1 MKKLY
6 AIGTGPGDKDQL
18 TLKAVK
24 AMGNSTVI
32 FAPNNRGKNM
42 ALDTAEDFIRDKEI
56 VLLDFPMGKVTRDHY
71 KKAAQVISNKIP
83 EGGRGSFLTIG
94 DPMIYSTFIYIM
106 NELDDKKIKTEI
118 INGIPS
124 FLAASAEM
132 KTPLTLKGDSFLL
145 CDELDNEKAKN
156 YDSLAILKT
165 LRSRDK
171 EDILDKL
178 EKNNFKYK
186 YIKKVSFKDQEIIE
200 DRDEILKD
208 RNYMSLILAR
218 KQKDK

>member
-6 AIGTGPGDKDQL
+6 EIGTGPGDKDQL

-24 AMGNSTVI
+24 AMENSTII

-42 ALDTAEDFIRDKEI
+42 ALDTAEDFIKDKEI

-71 KKAAQVISNKIP
+71 KKAAEIIQSKIP
-83 EGGRGSFLTIG
+83 ANEKGAFLTIG

-106 NELDDKKIKTEI
+106 EELDEDKIETEI

-124 FLAASAEM
+124 FLAASAAM

-145 CDELDNEKAKN
+145 CDELDNKKAKN
-156 YDSLAILKT
+156 VNSLAILKT
-165 LRSRDK
+165 LKNKDK
-171 EDILDKL
+171 ILNIL
-178 EKNNFKYK
+178 EENNFEYK
-186 YIKKVSFKDQEIIE
+186 YIKKVSFEDQEIME
-200 DRDEILKD
+200 DSEDILKD
-208 RNYMSLILAR
+208 SNYMSLILAR
-218 KQKDK
+218 KKED

>member
-6 AIGTGPGDKDQL
+6 AIGTGPGDRDQL

-24 AMGNSTVI
+24 AMKESSVI
-32 FAPNNRGKNM
+32 FAPDNKGKNM
-42 ALDTAEDFIRDKEI
+42 ALDTAEDFIKDKEI
-56 VLLDFPMGKVTRDHY
+56 VLLDFPMGKVTREHY
-71 KKAAQVISNKIP
+71 KKAAETILSKIP
-83 EGGRGSFLTIG
+83 ADGKGAFLTIG

-106 NELDDKKIKTEI
+106 EELDDDKIETEI

-145 CDELDNEKAKN
+145 CDELDDEKARN

-165 LRSRDK
+165 LRNK
-171 EDILDKL
+171 EYILDTL

-186 YIKKVSFKDQEIIE
+186 YIKKVSFDDQEIMENNE
-200 DRDEILKD
+200 DILKD
-208 RNYMSLILAR
+208 SNYMSLILAR
-218 KQKDK
+218 KK

>member
-24 AMGNSTVI
+24 AMENSTII

-42 ALDTAEDFIRDKEI
+42 ALDTAEDFIKDKEI

-71 KKAAQVISNKIP
+71 KKAAEIIQSKIP
-83 EGGRGSFLTIG
+83 ANEKGAFLTIG

-106 NELDDKKIKTEI
+106 EELDEDKIETEI

-124 FLAASAEM
+124 FLAASAAM

-145 CDELDNEKAKN
+145 CDELDNKKAKN
-156 YDSLAILKT
+156 VNSLAILKT
-165 LRSRDK
+165 LKNKDK
-171 EDILDKL
+171 ILNIL
-178 EKNNFKYK
+178 EENNFEYK
-186 YIKKVSFKDQEIIE
+186 YIKKVSFEDQEIME
-200 DRDEILKD
+200 DSEDILKD
-208 RNYMSLILAR
+208 SNYMSLILAR
-218 KQKDK
+218 KKED

>member
-6 AIGTGPGDKDQL
+6 AVGTGPGDRDQL

-24 AMGNSTVI
+24 AMKESSVI
-32 FAPNNRGKNM
+32 FAPNNKGKSA
-42 ALDTAEDFIRDKEI
+42 ALDTAEDFIKDKEI
-56 VLLDFPMGKVTRDHY
+56 VLLDFPMGKVTREHY
-71 KKAAQVISNKIP
+71 KKAAQIILSKIP
-83 EGGRGSFLTIG
+83 TGEKGAFLTIG

-106 NELDDKKIKTEI
+106 EELDEDKIETEI

-145 CDELDNEKAKN
+145 CDELDDEKARN

-165 LRSRDK
+165 LKNK
-171 EDILDKL
+171 EYILDTL

-186 YIKKVSFKDQEIIE
+186 
-200 DRDEILKD
+200 
-208 RNYMSLILAR
+208 
-218 KQKDK
+218 

>member
-6 AIGTGPGDKDQL
+6 GIGTGPGDKDQL

-24 AMGNSTVI
+24 AMRNSSVI
-32 FAPNNRGKNM
+32 FAPNNKGKNM
-42 ALDTAEDFIRDKEI
+42 ALDTAEDFIKGKEI

-71 KKAAQVISNKIP
+71 KKAAEIILNKIP
-83 EGGRGSFLTIG
+83 VGGKGAFLTIG

-106 NELDDKKIKTEI
+106 EELDEGKIQTEI

-124 FLAASAEM
+124 FLAASAAM

-145 CDELDNEKAKN
+145 CDELDDEKAEN

-165 LRSRDK
+165 LRSKDK
-171 EDILDKL
+171 EEILDKL
-178 EKNNFKYK
+178 ERNNFKYK
-186 YIKKVSFKDQEIIE
+186 YIKKVSFEDQEIMENSE
-200 DRDEILKD
+200 DILKD

-218 KQKDK
+218 KDED